1 MKNYFKIG
9 VLVQMLIIIFRTAN
23 GKVKRYFNRATSN
36 EEIKV
41 KDIGLFA
48 IGAVIGLAL
57 NIVLWP
63 IAIVAEIF
71 NTINDI

>member
-9 VLVQMLIIIFRTAN
+9 VLVQMLIIIFRMAN
-23 GKVKRYFNRATSN
+23 GKAKRYFNRATSN

-48 IGAVIGLAL
+48 IGVVIGSAL

-63 IAIVAEIF
+63 ISIVAEIF

>member
-23 GKVKRYFNRATSN
+23 GKVKRYFNKATSN
-36 EEIKV
+36 EEIEV
-41 KDIGLFA
+41 KDIGLF
-48 IGAVIGLAL
+48 VIGSVIGSAL